1 VSGVSAVETNNVWIL
16 TMTVR
21 YQQNMM
27 ILSVIAV
34 ILLSSR
40 VDGFQ
45 EKVNESRA
53 EPIKCMCGQYRWS
66 LSNPRHSKL
75 TTYHCDNA
83 TDQEKSHVCNDDG
96 CYGTCSTN
104 GYCFKNI
111 KRNDSHVVKTYDC
124 VKDKYLINRP
134 SFQCENHP
142 RFESHY
148 VNGCCKES
156 WCSGNLTL
164 NTNKLFDKDEAN
176 KEHML
181 MVLSTLVPILVIL
194 LMILIIVLIYKQC
207 RPGINYQFISRPV
220 NIDELSSKKSTV
232 STYIDES
239 QSTTKD
245 MLEETYSGS
254 GSGHPLLVQR
264 SIARQVSLA
273 ECVGKGRYGEVW
285 RGLWRGESVAV
296 KIFSSRD
303 EKSWFRESDIYQ
315 TVMLRH
321 ENILGF
327 IASDNKDD
335 ITWTQLWLV
344 TDYHEHGSLFDY
356 LSKHTIT
363 PQIMVRMAMSIA
375 TGLTH
380 LHLEV
385 NGTQGKPAIAH
396 RDLKSRNILVKNDL
410 SCVIADLGLCVK
422 LLDNGQVDIPLN
434 NKVGTKRYMAPE
446 LLDGSIEESMFD
458 CWKRAD
464 VYSLALVYWELG
476 RRCSWSRDQDMEYQM
491 PYYDDVNSDPT
502 IEDMKDVV
510 CDKKIRPKIP
520 DEWETFEPLKILSKI
535 MRECWFENAAARL
548 SALRIKKT
556 LATIDLRT
564 LDVREDTEKKS
575 IEAQG

>member
-1 VSGVSAVETNNVWIL
+1 
-16 TMTVR
+16 
-21 YQQNMM
+21 
-27 ILSVIAV
+27 
-34 ILLSSR
+34 
-40 VDGFQ
+40 
-45 EKVNESRA
+45 
-53 EPIKCMCGQYRWS
+53 
-66 LSNPRHSKL
+66 
-75 TTYHCDNA
+75 
-83 TDQEKSHVCNDDG
+83 
-96 CYGTCSTN
+96 
-104 GYCFKNI
+104 
-111 KRNDSHVVKTYDC
+111 
-124 VKDKYLINRP
+124 
-134 SFQCENHP
+134 
-142 RFESHY
+142 
-148 VNGCCKES
+148 
-156 WCSGNLTL
+156 
-164 NTNKLFDKDEAN
+164 
-176 KEHML
+176 ML

-194 LMILIIVLIYKQC
+194 LMILIIVLIYRQC

-327 IASDNKDD
+327 IAADNKDD

-422 LLDNGQVDIPLN
+422 
-434 NKVGTKRYMAPE
+434 
-446 LLDGSIEESMFD
+446 
-458 CWKRAD
+458 
-464 VYSLALVYWELG
+464 
-476 RRCSWSRDQDMEYQM
+476 
-491 PYYDDVNSDPT
+491 
-502 IEDMKDVV
+502 
-510 CDKKIRPKIP
+510 
-520 DEWETFEPLKILSKI
+520 
-535 MRECWFENAAARL
+535 
-548 SALRIKKT
+548 
-556 LATIDLRT
+556 
-564 LDVREDTEKKS
+564 
-575 IEAQG
+575 